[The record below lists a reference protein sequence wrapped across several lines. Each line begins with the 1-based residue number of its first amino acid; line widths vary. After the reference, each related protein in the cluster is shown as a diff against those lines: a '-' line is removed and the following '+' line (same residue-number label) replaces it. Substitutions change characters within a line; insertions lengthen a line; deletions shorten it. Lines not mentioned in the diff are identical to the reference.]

1 MLAITKD
8 SMGFLSFGM
17 KNDPKTHIM
26 WYLPIPVTKTPG
38 KWISLYVLPRNKPF
52 LSIPEK
58 FSTCINVSM
67 GFSVF
72 WAENGSKHV
81 LCHIYPSQQQ
91 TPERWPTSEH
101 VMSLPGNFW
110 PLLRFLLFFV
120 FWGKNYPENTYC
132 EVSTLSDDKHLRDW
146 LFICTFNDRFEKG
159 KEDKVQALLL
169 YWECEYWEIE
179 ICEFASFNCIL
190 FILTQKHAWYPPDSW
205 CKTRFKWSLGI
216 INWVLYFN
224 K

>member
-1 MLAITKD
+1 
-8 SMGFLSFGM
+8 MGFLSFGM

-26 WYLPIPVTKTPG
+26 WFLPIPVTKTPG

-52 LSIPEK
+52 MSFPGK
-58 FSTCINVSM
+58 FSTNINVSM

-72 WAENGSKHV
+72 WAKNGSKHV

-91 TPERWPTSEH
+91 NTWEMANKWTCYVSPRQFLAIIKVSI
-101 VMSLPGNFW
+101 VFCLLGQKLPGKHI
-110 PLLRFLLFFV
+110 L
-120 FWGKNYPENTYC
+120 WGIYPFRWQT
-132 EVSTLSDDKHLRDW
+132 HLRDW

-159 KEDKVQALLL
+159 KEDKVQALFL
-169 YWECEYWEIE
+169 YWEYEYWEIE

-205 CKTRFKWSLGI
+205 CKTRLKWSLGI